1 MSTLQEEP
9 HEPAACH
16 QVKVLLSP
24 DSHTRQYEHQHGVH
38 TAFTPPPN
46 SPEMV
51 AGSGAAAKLLP
62 CCCQH
67 RMMADDA
74 AASGDG
80 VMMRRAKKSVSFS
93 ENICYHSPYASP
105 HHSPQ
110 KMLRAGGGGSNKKL
124 IDYTQP
130 SSSTG
135 ARCQAAGLSESLLY
149 IQCCQLEI

>member
-1 MSTLQEEP
+1 MSMLQEEP
-9 HEPAACH
+9 HESAACH

-24 DSHTRQYEHQHGVH
+24 DSHTQQYEHVH
-38 TAFTPPPN
+38 SAFTPPPN

-62 CCCQH
+62 CCCEH

-74 AASGDG
+74 AAGGDG
-80 VMMRRAKKSVSFS
+80 VMMGRAKKSVSFS

-110 KMLRAGGGGSNKKL
+110 KMLRAGGGGSSKKL
-124 IDYTQP
+124 FHYTQT
-130 SSSTG
+130 SSPAAAG
-135 ARCQAAGLSESLLY
+135 CQAAVLSKSLLY